1 MKRTMKM
8 ALCLAL
14 VLGLLVSMSACAI
27 LGGNSN
33 AGTYKLSSMEMMG
46 MTLDVE
52 ALKTNFG
59 MSDEDLDMYV
69 ELRGD
74 GTATMKADGE
84 EAEMKW
90 ADGEIWPV
98 EEPEEKAAFTIEDGV
113 LTMEIEGVK
122 MMFTKQ

>member
-14 VLGLLVSMSACAI
+14 VLGLLVSMSACDI
-27 LGGNSN
+27 LGGNSD

-69 ELRGD
+69 ELRKD
-74 GTATMKADGE
+74 GTATMKANGE
-84 EAEMKW
+84 EVEMGW

-98 EEPEEKAAFTIEDGV
+98 EEPEEKATFTIEEGV
-113 LTMEIEGVK
+113 LTMDIEGIK